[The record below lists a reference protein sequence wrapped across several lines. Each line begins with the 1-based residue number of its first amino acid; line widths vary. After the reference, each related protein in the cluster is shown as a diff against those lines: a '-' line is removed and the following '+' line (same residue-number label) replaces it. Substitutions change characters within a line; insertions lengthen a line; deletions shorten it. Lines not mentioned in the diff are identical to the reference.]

1 MNVTMTTIYH
11 YLCHA
16 TGFPFRF
23 APRNNAP
30 DSSFVLISVSGEE
43 CNCVTVSM
51 CCTSP
56 SARRGAGHWT
66 PSLPGPKTIWRP
78 KMWFILCLERHPVQG
93 ASLSSMVMCIAIFA
107 MIYTLLCMLER
118 PNDHKNRKRRSS
130 GRRRFERGS
139 PKLFVPQL
147 PWLTRRIRSS
157 SQGSGHDISITCLI
171 QPVLQFIITC
181 SIIVICLLCL
191 SSLA

>member
-1 MNVTMTTIYH
+1 M
-11 YLCHA
+11 
-16 TGFPFRF
+16 F
-23 APRNNAP
+23 
-30 DSSFVLISVSGEE
+30 
-43 CNCVTVSM
+43 CN
-51 CCTSP
+51 SP

-66 PSLPGPKTIWRP
+66 YSLPGAKTKWRRCKL
-78 KMWFILCLERHPVQG
+78 KMWFILCLERQPVQD
-93 ASLSSMVMCIAIFA
+93 ASLSSMIMCIAIFA

-157 SQGSGHDISITCLI
+157 SQGSGHDISVTCLLQPSSTI
-171 QPVLQFIITC
+171 QHNLFHNNYLP
-181 SIIVICLLCL
+181 SL
-191 SSLA
+191 S